1 MTEKEQHII
10 EYLNNCN
17 GTGYYIDIRN
27 QIVQEFDNE
36 TDFDLTLE
44 ILKRKNWIYEN
55 EPGDTLYHLNSEMT
69 KSKPFEIE
77 LTDYKV
83 LSNGADGGQHYISTE
98 IEYQGKIRK
107 LTALFLEKSE
117 ERKLKQEK
125 ALKIIGDLMDDG
137 LEHSLMLLNTTI
149 KE

>member
-10 EYLNNCN
+10 EYLNNHN
-17 GTGYYIDIRN
+17 RTGYYIDIRN
-27 QIVQEFDNE
+27 QVGQEFDDE

-55 EPGDTLYHLNSEMT
+55 EHGDTLYYLNSEMT

-83 LSNGADGGQHYISTE
+83 LSNGADGGYHYISTE

-117 ERKLKQEK
+117 ERELKQEK
-125 ALKIIGDLMDDG
+125 TLKISGDLMDDG
-137 LEHSLMLLNTTI
+137 LKHSLMLLNTTI

>member
-10 EYLNNCN
+10 EYLNNHN
-17 GTGYYIDIRN
+17 GIGYYLDIRK
-27 QIVQEFDNE
+27 QVGQEFDDQ
-36 TDFDLTLE
+36 TDFDLTLD
-44 ILKRKNWIYEN
+44 ILKRKKWIYEN

-77 LTDYKV
+77 LTGYNI
-83 LSNGADGGQHYISTE
+83 LSNGVDGGHYYISTE
-98 IEYQGKIRK
+98 IKYQGKIRK

-117 ERKLKQEK
+117 EIKLNQEK
-125 ALKIIGDLMDDG
+125 TLNIIGDLMDDG